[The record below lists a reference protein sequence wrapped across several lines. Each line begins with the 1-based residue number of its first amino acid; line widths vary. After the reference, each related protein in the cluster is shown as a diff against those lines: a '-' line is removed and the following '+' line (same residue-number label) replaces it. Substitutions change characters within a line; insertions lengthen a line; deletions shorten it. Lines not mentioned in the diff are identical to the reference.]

1 MDKKSIH
8 EWARIFAGEGLVAIC
23 DVDRLYAKM
32 LRKIQ
37 ASSLWGSAETECR
50 LNREVRI
57 FPESEARD
65 IAEACLP
72 IKSQTPKARARAPR
86 TIKGAVCGE
95 KGGDRETLK
104 RILLAERK
112 REKVVC
118 ALIDNLEQYPDLQPV
133 FATYHFQPVHEPEKL
148 YDAVLDEQSIDE
160 LEIMVMGYDEPES
173 ATRVMR
179 EQVKRLIHNVVT
191 SIPDWVIDAAPYLEL
206 EPIRQL
212 IDDNSE
218 IYRKRWMDHLT
229 KASTNNKR
237 KGLEYLLYLKTNH
250 MDSVDNYEQ
259 FQNLLIDL
267 ATTYKG

>member
-1 MDKKSIH
+1 MDNKSIH

-23 DVDRLYAKM
+23 DVDCLYAKM
-32 LRKIQ
+32 LRKVQ
-37 ASSLWGSAETECR
+37 ASSLWESAETELR

-72 IKSQTPKARARAPR
+72 IKPQMSKAPR
-86 TIKGAVCGE
+86 TIKQAVYGE

-112 REKVVC
+112 REKVIC
-118 ALIDNLEQYPDLQPV
+118 ALMDNLEQYPDLQPV
-133 FATYHFQPVHEPEKL
+133 FANYHFQPVHEPEKL
-148 YDAVLDEQSIDE
+148 YETVLDEQSTDE
-160 LEIMVMGYDEPES
+160 LQIMVMAYDEPES
-173 ATRVMR
+173 ATHVMR

-191 SIPDWVIDAAPYLEL
+191 SIPDWVIDTAPYLEL

-218 IYRKRWMDHLT
+218 TYRKRWMDHLT
-229 KASTNNKR
+229 KASTDNKR
-237 KGLEYLLYLKTNH
+237 KALEYLLYLKTNY
-250 MDSVDNYEQ
+250 MDSVNNYEQ
-259 FQNLLIDL
+259 FQSLLIDL
-267 ATTYKG
+267 AVTYKG

>member
-8 EWARIFAGEGLVAIC
+8 EWARIFAGQGLVAIC

-32 LRKIQ
+32 FRKVQ
-37 ASSLWGSAETECR
+37 ASDLWETAETE
-50 LNREVRI
+50 LQANNREVRI
-57 FPESEARD
+57 FSESEARD
-65 IAEACLP
+65 IATACLP
-72 IKSQTPKARARAPR
+72 IKSQTPPTPR

-95 KGGDRETLK
+95 KQGDREMLK

-118 ALIDNLEQYPDLQPV
+118 ALLSDLEQYPDLQPV

-160 LEIMVMGYDEPES
+160 LEIMVMAYDDPES

-179 EQVKRLIHNVVT
+179 EQVKRLIHNVVA

-206 EPIRQL
+206 EPISQM
-212 IDDNSE
+212 INDNSE
-218 IYRKRWMDHLT
+218 TYRKRWMDHLT
-229 KASTNNKR
+229 KASTDNKR
-237 KGLEYLLYLKTNH
+237 KGLEYLLYLKTNF
-250 MDSVDNYEQ
+250 MDSVDNYER
-259 FQNLLIDL
+259 FQTLLIDL

>member
-8 EWARIFAGEGLVAIC
+8 EWARIFAGQGLVAIC

-32 LRKIQ
+32 LRKVQ
-37 ASSLWGSAETECR
+37 ASGLWESAETECR
-50 LNREVRI
+50 LNRAVRI
-57 FPESEARD
+57 FSESEARD

-72 IKSQTPKARARAPR
+72 IKPKHTKAKTPR
-86 TIKGAVCGE
+86 TIKGAVCGTTE
-95 KGGDRETLK
+95 DKRETLK

-118 ALIDNLEQYPDLQPV
+118 ALIADLEQYPDLQPV
-133 FATYHFQPVHEPEKL
+133 FATYRYQAVHEPETL

-160 LEIMVMGYDEPES
+160 LEIMVMSYDDTES
-173 ATRVMR
+173 ATHIMR
-179 EQVKRLIHNVVT
+179 EQAKRLIHNVVS
-191 SIPDWVIDAAPYLEL
+191 SIPDWVIDGAPYLDM

-218 IYRKRWMDHLT
+218 TYRKRWMDHLT

-237 KGLEYLLYLKTNH
+237 KALEYLLYLKTNY
-250 MDSVDNYEQ
+250 MDSVDNYER
-259 FQNLLIDL
+259 FQTLLIDL
-267 ATTYKG
+267 AVNYKG